1 MRISCLEVCLM
12 VNPVKV
18 LIIDDSAFIRAF
30 LTETFQ
36 RIPGV
41 KVVGT
46 AGDPIIAMQKIR
58 QTDPD
63 VLTLDVE
70 MPRMDGLT
78 FLAKLMAED
87 PRPVVMISSWT
98 PKNSELAVK
107 ALELGAFDCIAKPT
121 LGIKEGMAALQR
133 QIGTVVLCAAAARYK
148 IGRKSVTPSVSPIE
162 THGRGPVV
170 ETSDK
175 VIAIGASTGGTVAIA
190 EILRRLP
197 ASLPGMVIVQHMPEF
212 FTASFAKSLN
222 EQSALTIKE
231 ASDGDRIMVGQALVA
246 PGGRHLKIE
255 RQGAMYYAR
264 IVYGEP
270 VNLHRPSVDY
280 TFFSIAESV
289 GRNAIGIILTGMGE
303 DGARGLKSLRD
314 VGAYTIAQDEI
325 SSVVYGMPKKAVE
338 LGAAQK
344 TMPLNTM
351 PDEIINW
358 WRKQRKGVE
367 E

>member
-1 MRISCLEVCLM
+1 M
-12 VNPVKV
+12 VNPIKV

-30 LTETFQ
+30 LSETFQ

-41 KVVGT
+41 QVVGT
-46 AGDPIIAMQKIR
+46 AGDPIVAMEKIR

-78 FLAKLMAED
+78 FLAQLMAED

-121 LGIKEGMAALQR
+121 LGLKEGMAALER
-133 QIGTVVLCAAAARYK
+133 QIGSVVLYAAAARYK
-148 IGRKSVTPSVSPIE
+148 VARRTGASPVLSGKQPD
-162 THGRGPVV
+162 TGHVV

-197 ASLPGMVIVQHMPEF
+197 ASLPGMVIIQHMPEF

-222 EQSALTIKE
+222 EQSALTVKE
-231 ASDGDRIMVGQALVA
+231 ASDGDRIMGGQALVA

-264 IVYGEP
+264 VIQGEP
-270 VNLHRPSVDY
+270 VNLHRPSVDF

-289 GRNAIGIILTGMGE
+289 GKNAVGILLTGMGE

-314 VGAYTIAQDEI
+314 AGAYTMAQDEA
-325 SSVVYGMPKKAVE
+325 SSVVYGMPKKAAG

-344 TMPLNTM
+344 ILGLSGM
-351 PDEIINW
+351 PDEILYW
-358 WRKQRKGVE
+358 WSKQRKGVGA
-367 E
+367 